1 VLHRGSLPST
11 SDQTELA
18 ELVKQSGLRRV
29 HLLAW
34 RDLADAEA
42 GGSEVHASTISSLWA
57 AVGVEVTMRT
67 SFAPGQPHSEVRDGY
82 RVVRAGSRYNVF
94 PRAIAA
100 ELAGRH
106 GKRDALVEIWNGVP
120 WLSPVWARGPR
131 VVWMHHIHGAMWKM
145 ALPGPV
151 APFGDLMERR
161 LAPPFYRRTRV
172 ITLSSSSKE
181 EMVEKLGWRAKNIG
195 VISPGVDPKFR
206 PRDPKSPT
214 PLVVAVGR
222 LMPAKHFDDIIRLL
236 APLRERLPGLEVV
249 IVGEGD
255 ERPKLESEIR
265 RLGAF
270 DFVRLAGRISDDE
283 LISLYQRAWLLTA
296 ASEAEGWG
304 MTITEA
310 AACGTPAVVTDI
322 GGHRDAVE
330 AGVSGELVPLTD
342 LGVAIEAVLTDTD
355 RLSDLRRGALARA
368 ERLTWEATALA
379 TYRELADDAVRRRVR
394 S

>member
-1 VLHRGSLPST
+1 LPSS

-57 AVGVEVTMRT
+57 EAGVEVTMRT
-67 SFAPGQPHSEVRDGY
+67 SFAPGQPRSETRDGY
-82 RVVRAGSRYNVF
+82 QVIRAGGRYDVF
-94 PRAIAA
+94 PRAITA

-106 GKRDALVEIWNGVP
+106 GQRDALVEIWNGVP
-120 WLSPVWARGPR
+120 WLSPLWARGPR

-145 ALPGPV
+145 ALPGPL
-151 APFGDLMERR
+151 APLGALMERR

-172 ITLSSSSKE
+172 ITLSSSSKQ
-181 EMVEKLGWRAKNIG
+181 EMVDKLRWRAENIG

-206 PRDPKSPT
+206 PGDAKSDA

-236 APLRERLPGLEVV
+236 APLRERLPGFELV

-265 RLGAF
+265 RLGAS
-270 DFVRLAGRISDDE
+270 DFVRLAGRISDEE

-330 AGVSGELVPLTD
+330 AGVSGDLVPLAD
-342 LGVAIEAVLTDTD
+342 LGAVIEAVLTNPD
-355 RLSDLRRGALARA
+355 RLARLQRGALARA
-368 ERLTWEATALA
+368 DKLTWEATALA
-379 TYRELADDAVRRRVR
+379 TYRELTDDAVRRRVR
-394 S
+394 P

>member
-1 VLHRGSLPST
+1 
-11 SDQTELA
+11 
-18 ELVKQSGLRRV
+18 
-29 HLLAW
+29 
-34 RDLADAEA
+34 
-42 GGSEVHASTISSLWA
+42 
-57 AVGVEVTMRT
+57 MRT
-67 SFAPGQPHSEVRDGY
+67 SFAPGHAHDEERDGY
-82 RVVRAGSRYNVF
+82 RVLRHGSRYDVF

-106 GKRDALVEIWNGVP
+106 GRRDALVEIWNGVP
-120 WLSPVWARGPR
+120 WLSPLWARGPR
-131 VVWMHHIHGAMWKM
+131 VVWMHHIHGVMWKM

-151 APFGDLMERR
+151 ARVGELMERR

-181 EMVEKLGWRAKNIG
+181 EMVEKLGWRAENIG
-195 VISPGVDPKFR
+195 VISPGVDPKFHSGAT
-206 PRDPKSPT
+206 KSPT

-236 APLRERLPGLEVV
+236 VTLRERLPGFELV

-255 ERPKLESEIR
+255 ERPGLESEIR
-265 RLGAF
+265 RLGAS

-310 AACGTPAVVTDI
+310 AACGTAAVVTDI

-330 AGVSGELVPLTD
+330 AGVSGELVPLAD
-342 LGVAIEAVLTDTD
+342 LGAAVEAVLTNPD
-355 RLSDLRRGALARA
+355 RLSRLQRGALARA

-379 TYRELADDAVRRRVR
+379 TYRELTNDAARRRAKR
-394 S
+394 

>member
-1 VLHRGSLPST
+1 LPST

-57 AVGVEVTMRT
+57 AAGVEVTMRT
-67 SFAPGQPHSEVRDGY
+67 SFAAGQPPTETRDGY
-82 RVVRAGSRYNVF
+82 RVIRGGSRYDVF

-106 GKRDALVEIWNGVP
+106 GQRDALVEIWNGVP
-120 WLSPVWARGPR
+120 WLSPVWARGPK

-151 APFGDLMERR
+151 APLGDLMERR

-172 ITLSSSSKE
+172 ITLSSSSKA
-181 EMVEKLGWRAKNIG
+181 EMVEKLGWRSENIG
-195 VISPGVDPKFR
+195 VISPGVDPKFH
-206 PRDPKSPT
+206 PGEAKLST

-236 APLRERLPGLEVV
+236 VPLRERLPGFELV

-265 RLGAF
+265 RLGAS

-330 AGVSGELVPLTD
+330 ADVSGELVPLAD
-342 LGVAIEAVLTDTD
+342 LGVVVQAVLTDHE
-355 RLSDLRRGALARA
+355 RLARLQRGALARA

-379 TYRELADDAVRRRVR
+379 TYRELTDDAARRLRKR
-394 S
+394 

>member
-1 VLHRGSLPST
+1 LPST

-57 AVGVEVTMRT
+57 AAGVEVTMRT
-67 SFAPGQPHSEVRDGY
+67 SFAPGEPRSETRDGY
-82 RVVRAGSRYNVF
+82 RVVRAGSRYDVF

-106 GKRDALVEIWNGVP
+106 GQRDALVEIWNGVP
-120 WLSPVWARGPR
+120 WLSPLWARGPR

-145 ALPGPV
+145 ALPGLM
-151 APFGDLMERR
+151 APLGDLMERR

-181 EMVEKLGWRAKNIG
+181 EMVEKLGLRAENVG
-195 VISPGVDPKFR
+195 VIPPGIDPKFR
-206 PRDPKSPT
+206 QGVDKSPT

-236 APLRERLPGLEVV
+236 APLRARLPGLELV

-255 ERPKLESEIR
+255 ERPRLEGEIR
-265 RLGAF
+265 RLGAS
-270 DFVRLAGRISDDE
+270 DFVRLSGRISDHE
-283 LISLYQRAWLLTA
+283 LIALYQRAWLLTA

-330 AGVSGELVPLTD
+330 AGVSGELVPLAD
-342 LGVAIEAVLTDTD
+342 LGAAIEAVLTDAD
-355 RLSDLRRGALARA
+355 RLSDLRRGAIARA
-368 ERLTWEATALA
+368 ERLTWEETALA
-379 TYRELADDAVRRRVR
+379 TYRELAEDAARRRAR

>member
-1 VLHRGSLPST
+1 LPSS

-42 GGSEVHASTISSLWA
+42 GGSEVHASTISALWA
-57 AVGVEVTMRT
+57 AAGVDVTMRT
-67 SFAPGQPHSEVRDGY
+67 SFAPGQPRDEIRDGY
-82 RVVRAGSRYNVF
+82 RVVRAGSRYDVF

-106 GKRDALVEIWNGVP
+106 GHRDALVEIWNGVP
-120 WLSPVWARGPR
+120 WLSPLWARGPR

-151 APFGDLMERR
+151 APLGDLMERR

-172 ITLSSSSKE
+172 ITLSSSSKK
-181 EMVEKLGWRAKNIG
+181 EMVEKLGWRAENIG

-206 PRDPKSPT
+206 PGHAKSPT

-236 APLRERLPGLEVV
+236 VQLRERVPGLELV

-255 ERPKLESEIR
+255 ERPKLESEIQR
-265 RLGAF
+265 VGASN
-270 DFVRLAGRISDDE
+270 FVRLAGRITDDE

-330 AGVSGELVPLTD
+330 DGVSGELVPLAD
-342 LGVAIEAVLTDTD
+342 LGVAVEAVLTDPD
-355 RLSDLRRGALARA
+355 RLSRLQRGALVRA

-379 TYRELADDAVRRRVR
+379 TYRELADDAIRRRGTR
-394 S
+394 

>member
-1 VLHRGSLPST
+1 M
-11 SDQTELA
+11 
-18 ELVKQSGLRRV
+18 
-29 HLLAW
+29 LAW

-42 GGSEVHASTISSLWA
+42 GGSEVHASNISSLWA
-57 AVGVEVTMRT
+57 AAGVEVTMRT
-67 SFAPGQPHSEVRDGY
+67 SFAPGQPNSEMRDGY
-82 RVVRAGSRYNVF
+82 RVIRGGSRYDVF

-100 ELAGRH
+100 ELTGRH
-106 GKRDALVEIWNGVP
+106 GQRDALVEIWNGVP
-120 WLSPVWARGPR
+120 WLSPLWARGPR

-151 APFGDLMERR
+151 APLGDLMERR

-181 EMVEKLGWRAKNIG
+181 EMVDKLGWPAENIG
-195 VISPGVDPKFR
+195 VISPGVDPKFH
-206 PRDPKSPT
+206 PGKAKSAT

-236 APLRERLPGLEVV
+236 APLRERLPGLELV

-255 ERPKLESEIR
+255 ERPNLESEIS
-265 RLGAF
+265 RLGAS
-270 DFVRLAGRISDDE
+270 DFVRLAGRISDEE

-310 AACGTPAVVTDI
+310 AACGTPAVVSDI

-330 AGVSGELVPLTD
+330 AGVSGELVTLAD
-342 LGVAIEAVLTDTD
+342 LGVAVEAVLTDLD
-355 RLSDLRRGALARA
+355 RLARLQRGALARA

-379 TYRELADDAVRRRVR
+379 TYRELADDAARRRGR
-394 S
+394 R